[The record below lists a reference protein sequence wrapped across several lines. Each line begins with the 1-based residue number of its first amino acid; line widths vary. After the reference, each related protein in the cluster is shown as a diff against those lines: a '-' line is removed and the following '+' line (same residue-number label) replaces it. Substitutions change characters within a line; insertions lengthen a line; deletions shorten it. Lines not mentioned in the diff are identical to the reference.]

1 MFCIQKT
8 ICNNS
13 DVTQG
18 IDQSHSR
25 LVFLYKVSD

>member
-1 MFCIQKT
+1 MFCILIT
-8 ICNNS
+8 ICNNFN
-13 DVTQG
+13 VTQG